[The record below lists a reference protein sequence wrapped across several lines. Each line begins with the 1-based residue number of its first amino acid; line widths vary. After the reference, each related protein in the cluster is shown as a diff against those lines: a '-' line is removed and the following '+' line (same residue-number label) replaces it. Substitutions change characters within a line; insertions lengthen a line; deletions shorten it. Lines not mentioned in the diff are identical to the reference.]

1 MSNVDAQERA
11 GADLATVS
19 GFKKWRWLIFVLAGA
34 AVVALV
40 IFFGRPEK
48 TPFEQAVE
56 LIKSGKSA
64 FAVPILEKLS
74 RERPDDPNIYPYLA
88 QGYLT
93 TERPAEGRLALDTA
107 LRLRIAGRQLAP
119 VVSAYASY
127 YTTKGHFD
135 EAEKLFNSASS
146 VMGAHDGADE
156 RARLYLAWAEDDLQK
171 MNLEKAVAHLKEA
184 NARAEDVSEPL
195 RSLIPHRLSDCYRQ
209 LAGLAE
215 VKEKDEKKAAALLET
230 ALKVSDEPVTR
241 MNLAL
246 IYTQMGNIE
255 GAIENYR
262 LVSKADPN
270 NLDARHRL
278 ISLLCEKNDFQA
290 AQTAL
295 IELTDKERSVEN
307 YVLLADL
314 DSKLNNYAGAVRA
327 LEDALDL
334 GDKPELLKQL
344 EGVLLDWSQKLLKE
358 GKREESASVKVRA
371 ERVAEQLSLLIGKP
385 DDKNEKTAEDENSL
399 ASKPDEYFEKVPP
412 IALSSSRIWLARGS
426 FTPEGEIRIRNISG
440 RPVKDLTLKVV
451 FYDHSSRRASGSV
464 TLPVAT
470 PASPPL
476 ETGGTRTLY
485 FSCPAIVKSE
495 HRLAVVIY
503 WRGRLLK
510 EYPVAK
516 Q

>member
-1 MSNVDAQERA
+1 MSNVDAQELKSA
-11 GADLATVS
+11 EPAAVS
-19 GFKKWRWLIFVLAGA
+19 GFKKWRWIILVLVGA
-34 AVVALV
+34 AAAALV
-40 IFFGRPEK
+40 VFFARPER
-48 TPFEQAVE
+48 TPFEQAVD

-74 RERPDDPNIYPYLA
+74 REHPDDANIYPYLA

-93 TERPAEGRLALDTA
+93 TDRPAEGRLALDTA

-127 YTTKGHFD
+127 YTTKGHFA

-156 RARLYLAWAEDDLQK
+156 RARLYLAWAEEDLRKQDLK
-171 MNLEKAVAHLKEA
+171 AAVAHLQEA
-184 NARAEDVSEPL
+184 NARANEVSEPL

-209 LAGLAE
+209 LAALAE
-215 VKEKDEKKAAALLET
+215 VKEGDEKKAAELLET
-230 ALKVSDEPVTR
+230 ALKVSDEPITR
-241 MNLAL
+241 MNLASL
-246 IYTQMGNIE
+246 YTRLGNKE
-255 GAIENYR
+255 GAIHNYD
-262 LVSKADPN
+262 LVSKVDAN
-270 NLDARHRL
+270 NLEARHRL

-307 YVLLADL
+307 YVLLANLDL
-314 DSKLNNYAGAVRA
+314 KLKNYAGAVRA
-327 LEDALDL
+327 LDDALDL
-334 GDKPELLKQL
+334 GEKPELLKQL
-344 EGVLLDWSQKLLKE
+344 EATLLTWSQQLLKE
-358 GKREESASVKVRA
+358 GKKEESASVKVRA

-385 DDKNEKTAEDENSL
+385 EDKNEKNADDEGSL

-412 IALSSSRIWLARGS
+412 VALSSSRIWLARGS

-440 RPVKDLTLKVV
+440 RPVKDLSLKVV
-451 FYDHSSRRASGSV
+451 FFDNSSRRASGSV
-464 TLPVAT
+464 NLPVAT
-470 PASPPL
+470 PDSPPL
-476 ETGGTRTLY
+476 ETGGSRTLY
-485 FSCPAIVKSE
+485 FSCPSIVKSE

-510 EYPVAK
+510 EYPVVK